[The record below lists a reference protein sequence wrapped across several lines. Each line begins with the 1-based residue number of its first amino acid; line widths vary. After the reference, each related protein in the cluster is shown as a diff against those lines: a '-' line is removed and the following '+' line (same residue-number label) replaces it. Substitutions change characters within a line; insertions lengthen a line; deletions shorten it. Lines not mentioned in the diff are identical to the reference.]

1 MNSPRQGPL
10 DEVEIYR
17 LITEKAINASTLV
30 WNETLPDWKKLSE
43 TEFASHLGKSS
54 PPPLPAIIETPNAE
68 PVVIAHPP
76 IRKDNE
82 PSRTERLSVRSIF
95 WMLVGIFIL
104 GSVGLFIF
112 QHRSDLKLIVAQSWS
127 IGAAAG
133 GQAALGLLLDVC
145 VVPDSGRRDHRPLRH
160 PARLC
165 GRLSVV
171 VPRIGIDCPE
181 PRAGAR
187 DRDAHVAGSSGI
199 DRAAGE
205 PGFHPEQ
212 FRGKGPGV
220 ADIALHRRAEPG
232 AGLRGAGGRD
242 VAGSVRMA
250 HDVRVNGFGRAGV
263 AALLVVCGASRC
275 GARET
280 RP

>member
-1 MNSPRQGPL
+1 MNWYYANMNSPRQGPL

-133 GQAALGLLLDVC
+133 GQAALDQYHA
-145 VVPDSGRRDHRPLRH
+145 DK
-160 PARLC
+160 
-165 GRLSVV
+165 
-171 VPRIGIDCPE
+171 
-181 PRAGAR
+181 
-187 DRDAHVAGSSGI
+187 AGSAPTPYPTPTHTSDTVEYVGNCAI
-199 DRAAGE
+199 
-205 PGFHPEQ
+205 
-212 FRGKGPGV
+212 
-220 ADIALHRRAEPG
+220 
-232 AGLRGAGGRD
+232 GGTNT
-242 VAGSVRMA
+242 V
-250 HDVRVNGFGRAGV
+250 
-263 AALLVVCGASRC
+263 LTLVMENFKKGAS
-275 GARET
+275 GEISFT
-280 RP
+280 GYENYGNLHIPYNSF